1 MRRRSLDPLLQPWA
15 MPGVQPLRSEEIAA
29 PSTSVQ
35 IPDNDEVLSDWLA
48 PGYEVGAIEGLDKL
62 VRAATTLSAFSGLLA
77 GSAPSVQARVALLR
91 GMGERTDSPEWSPQ
105 EIDAHFAW
113 LDTVK
118 RDTTL
123 KRLAEHRLIAW
134 DLESRAYSL
143 TSMGRIV
150 LLAVEQVLRVTGDG
164 TDDAGADLGFIAGQL
179 AAEKVLGFEQTQ
191 SLQLMLSRL
200 VELQRSFETA
210 LESGSES
217 RLQQAAEAVAQVK
230 PRMQQATSVLH
241 QLVED
246 GQLGDRAYRTAQRIG
261 REQSKLMQ
269 SEGMLARAMAEM
281 ARQRVTLSRVGLTDA
296 DLRRWFFE
304 QPIDAWSRLALP
316 PATPVAA
323 LLHVAGD
330 VALDVAEAQLLR
342 DLQRDDVALPPPAD
356 VANGEYEAQPL
367 PPEFAVWRDE
377 LLALSRLPQTMQLA
391 HCVPAT
397 DFTTS
402 AYRMSL
408 LSLLG
413 EVASD
418 AEQATIAELA
428 FRVVGGDGEPTAVQR
443 CGVALISDARLVVV
457 EAAQP

>member
-1 MRRRSLDPLLQPWA
+1 
-15 MPGVQPLRSEEIAA
+15 
-29 PSTSVQ
+29 
-35 IPDNDEVLSDWLA
+35 
-48 PGYEVGAIEGLDKL
+48 
-62 VRAATTLSAFSGLLA
+62 
-77 GSAPSVQARVALLR
+77 
-91 GMGERTDSPEWSPQ
+91 
-105 EIDAHFAW
+105 
-113 LDTVK
+113 
-118 RDTTL
+118 
-123 KRLAEHRLIAW
+123 
-134 DLESRAYSL
+134 
-143 TSMGRIV
+143 
-150 LLAVEQVLRVTGDG
+150 VLRVTGDG

-210 LESGSES
+210 LQSGSES

-269 SEGMLARAMAEM
+269 SEGMLAKAMAEM

-304 QPIDAWSRLALP
+304 QPVDAWLRLALP

-342 DLQRDDVALPPPAD
+342 DLHRDDVALPPPTD

-377 LLALSRLPQTMQLA
+377 LLALSQLQQTTQLA

-402 AYRMSL
+402 AYRISL

-418 AEQATIAELA
+418 TEQATIAELA
-428 FRVVGGDGEPTAVQR
+428 LRVVGGDGEPTTVQR

-457 EAAQP
+457 EATQP

>member
-1 MRRRSLDPLLQPWA
+1 MARRRSLDPLLQPWT
-15 MPGVQPLRSEEIAA
+15 MPGVQPARSEEIGASALSIA
-29 PSTSVQ
+29 PFE
-35 IPDNDEVLSDWLA
+35 NNEVLSDWLA
-48 PGYEVGAIEGLDKL
+48 PGYEVGAIDGLDKL
-62 VRAATTLSAFSGLLA
+62 LRAATTLNAFSGLLA
-77 GSAPSVQARVALLR
+77 GSTASVQARIALLR

-105 EIDAHFAW
+105 EIDSHFVW
-113 LDTVK
+113 LDNVK

-123 KRLAEHRLIAW
+123 KRLAENRLIAW
-134 DLESRAYSL
+134 DLDSRAYSL

-200 VELQRSFETA
+200 VELQRSFELA
-210 LESGSES
+210 LQSGSES
-217 RLQQAAEAVAQVK
+217 RLQQAADAVAQVK
-230 PRMQQATSVLH
+230 PRMQQATAVLH

-269 SEGMLARAMAEM
+269 AEGMLAKAMAEM

-304 QPIDAWSRLALP
+304 QSVDAWMRLALP
-316 PATPVAA
+316 PATTVPA

-342 DLQRDDVALPPPAD
+342 ELQRDDVALPPPAD
-356 VANGEYEAQPL
+356 VATGEYEAQPL
-367 PPEFAVWRDE
+367 PPEFAAWRDE
-377 LLALSRLPQTMQLA
+377 LRELSQLPQATRLA
-391 HCVPAT
+391 QCVPAT

-413 EVASD
+413 ETASD
-418 AEQATIAELA
+418 AEQATIADLA
-428 FRVVGGDGEPTAVQR
+428 LVVVGGDGEATAVQC
-443 CGVALISDARLVVV
+443 CGVAKISDAFLVPGAVK
-457 EAAQP
+457 P